1 MSNTDIK
8 AYEQEDSN
16 QIVNASK
23 ELIQALVYINK
34 KGNKELSYTGIQWI
48 AQRMAEHGQP
58 LKTLDAKIELVKHDI
73 KDRSQ
78 WIWYSTAKVENV
90 GTGAVTIGVS
100 ESPFLKYYID
110 RQTNQH
116 VYTDYDEFGRTKAH
130 GKAVRNAMRQ
140 LIPVIEIDNMIK
152 NCTEQQIKHIE
163 DNNANNT
170 SSTSGTSSTSS
181 TSSGTHSISN
191 NTSKNQTRSTDNQY
205 GNQSNT
211 SNKSSATQSTMSK
224 TPSNT
229 PSNNIT
235 NNTSNTSHNQSSTNS
250 NSNDQSNS
258 GMISPTQR
266 QIKYLKALGYTGD
279 IPLSIES
286 ASKLIQDLK
295 SKKKQS

>member
-163 DNNANNT
+163 DNDKNHTDSTSNT
-170 SSTSGTSSTSS
+170 SSTSGTNNKSSTAKNQS
-181 TSSGTHSISN
+181 TS
-191 NTSKNQTRSTDNQY
+191 NQSDNQ
-205 GNQSNT
+205 SST
-211 SNKSSATQSTMSK
+211 SNKSSTASTMSSTIPK
-224 TPSNT
+224 TTSST
-229 PSNNIT
+229 QSNNT
-235 NNTSNTSHNQSSTNS
+235 QNNIPSTTSNQNRANS

-258 GMISPTQR
+258 GVISPTER

-279 IPLSIES
+279 IPLSIEA

-295 SKKKQS
+295 NKKKQS